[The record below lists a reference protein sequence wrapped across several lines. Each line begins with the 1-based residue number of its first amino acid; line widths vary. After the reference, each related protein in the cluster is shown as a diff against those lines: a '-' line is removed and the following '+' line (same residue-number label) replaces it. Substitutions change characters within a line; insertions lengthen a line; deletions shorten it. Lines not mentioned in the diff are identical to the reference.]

1 MWEKVPDK
9 CATLPAMEEDAIIA
23 LVKFFV
29 AIVGCFFA
37 AAIARKMLAERRKRK
52 EAEREKRNAEQVKR
66 RREHWKAKIASA
78 LRESDVDSAVSRVMS
93 EAVRSTAMS
102 RHYAHEALVELS
114 GLTEQEV
121 EARKKAV
128 FDGAK
133 NAEADLKSRVDG
145 PIGLRM
151 RPYKSVEENYQIG
164 YDFVKDFVMKS
175 GGPPQWIRWR

>member
-1 MWEKVPDK
+1 
-9 CATLPAMEEDAIIA
+9 MEEDAIIG
-23 LVKFFV
+23 LVKFFAAV
-29 AIVGCFFA
+29 AGCFFVVTTV
-37 AAIARKMLAERRKRK
+37 RRMLAERRKKK

-78 LRESDVDSAVSRVMS
+78 LSEPDVDFAVSGVMS
-93 EAVRSTAMS
+93 EAARSTAMS

-128 FDGAK
+128 FKGAK
-133 NAEADLKSRVDG
+133 DAEADLKSRVDG

-164 YDFVKDFVMKS
+164 YDFVRDFVMKS
-175 GGPPQWIRWR
+175 GGPPQWIKWH